1 MLEAFKKSGK
11 NGRNQAEELEA
22 LIATCREERAALSTM
37 LTQMQLQST
46 KLATAGK
53 SLQEVDEKAGQAH
66 TLLDEVMQ
74 RLGKA
79 DTRAKELETID
90 ARIGSLV
97 DSVREAQEE
106 TTRLTA
112 PGGELHQH
120 KQAIEALSSQAQAA
134 LDTIETLKSDQAA
147 LDALRNQVRQ
157 SQSEVRESKD
167 ECSQIRSQLDALRG
181 RAAELSQEMARTSD
195 LSRTA
200 RDDAHAAAQ
209 IVESVENRLG
219 PLQELRDIA
228 QTTEE
233 RMATL
238 NALAE
243 HVNQKIKALENQ
255 KHTVERAVVESNR
268 LNEMIWAMDVQIN
281 KLNEGGLQASRTEEL
296 IERVEAVAREVSE
309 QIEAG
314 TAARDGFARDLMK
327 LEKDRSALAGFAHAF
342 TERMTI
348 ERTALDGFD
357 QRVRDLQASVA
368 DAEKKLD
375 EHAAQERRR
384 EAADAR
390 VVQLTRQLEK
400 LNGEAAELQRKQA
413 SLESLQSSLSEVD
426 DLAKRTASQYE
437 SLEQGRQQLDAARQE
452 MRDIFKSH
460 AEAAELRDRLISDR
474 TSVEAFLA
482 RVESFSTGIPSLEA
496 RLDGITAKLATVD
509 EGTEKAGILSALA
522 TDLDRRM
529 GRLASQEEFVERV
542 AGRLDALTATTV
554 EVDQKLE
561 QQIMR
566 RAELDALRS
575 QADGVAIQVADA
587 RQKLEAVSAIQQQ
600 LLPLTTQLSGL
611 TEQIETAHA
620 RFLAAQKDEAL
631 LGEQE
636 RRLSILDEQARLTS
650 SEVAARLSEV
660 QALSNELQRSVSVK
674 NELVEELAG
683 VQSRQNDVA
692 MHLDA
697 ADGQLKRLET
707 AAKDLDKRG
716 SQLAVAEK
724 RIGAFETRLGD
735 LCQMADDIEATLK
748 RVAGRETL
756 VQAVR
761 REVEGIHEISAR
773 SKADLEHVAA
783 HRAEMVTLRDKLDG
797 LLATIAETETR
808 IAAIDGRRK
817 VVDEVQVKTN
827 VIVNMLEDVRLNM
840 DTLGEHK
847 TIMEQAM
854 ADFARL
860 TELVQESQTT
870 LRALKAERELAGK
883 IERGTK
889 RLRAKTDRAQTGVKP
904 GSNQTSDP
912 GVASA

>member
-37 LTQMQLQST
+37 LTQMQLQSS

-66 TLLDEVMQ
+66 ALLNEVME
-74 RLGKA
+74 RLAKA

-90 ARIGSLV
+90 ARIGSLA
-97 DSVREAQEE
+97 DSVREAREE
-106 TTRLTA
+106 TGRLTA

-120 KQAIEALSSQAQAA
+120 RQAIETLSSQAQAA
-134 LDTIETLKSDQAA
+134 LDASETLERDQAT
-147 LDALRNQVRQ
+147 LDALRDQVRQ
-157 SQSEVRESKD
+157 SQSEVRDSKD
-167 ECSQIRSQLDALRG
+167 EYAQLRAQLDTLRG
-181 RAAELSQEMARTSD
+181 HAAEISQEMTRTRD
-195 LSRTA
+195 LSRSTLDEA
-200 RDDAHAAAQ
+200 QAAAQ
-209 IVESVENRLG
+209 AVDSVENRLG
-219 PLQELRDIA
+219 PLQELREIA
-228 QTTEE
+228 RTTEE
-233 RMATL
+233 RMTGL

-281 KLNEGGLQASRTEEL
+281 KLNEGGLQVSRTEEL
-296 IERVEAVAREVSE
+296 IERVEGLAQQVSG

-314 TAARDGFARDLMK
+314 TRARDDFARDLLK

-342 TERMTI
+342 TERMTV

-357 QRVRDLQASVA
+357 QRVKGLQGAVA
-368 DAEKKLD
+368 DAEKKLE
-375 EHAAQERRR
+375 EHAEQDRRR

-390 VVQLTRQLEK
+390 VAHLAKQLEK
-400 LNGEAAELQRKQA
+400 LNIEATELQRKQTT
-413 SLESLQSSLSEVD
+413 LESLQTSLVEVD
-426 DLAKRTASQYE
+426 DLAKRTASQYD
-437 SLEQGRQQLDAARQE
+437 SLDKGRQQLEGLRQE
-452 MRDIFKSH
+452 MRELFKSH
-460 AEAAELRDRLISDR
+460 AQAAELRDRLATDR
-474 TSVEAFLA
+474 TAVEAFLA
-482 RVESFSTGIPSLEA
+482 RIESFSAGIPQLEI
-496 RLDGITAKLATVD
+496 RLDAIVEKLATVD
-509 EGTEKAGILSALA
+509 DGTQKAAALA
-522 TDLDRRM
+522 ALAGDLDRRM
-529 GRLASQEEFVERV
+529 SRLATQEQFVERV
-542 AGRLDALTATTV
+542 AGRLDALTTTTV

-600 LLPLTTQLSGL
+600 LLPLTTQLSAL

-620 RFLAAQKDEAL
+620 RFLAAQKDEATL
-631 LGEQE
+631 AEQE
-636 RRLSILDEQARLTS
+636 RRLSTLDEQARLAS
-650 SEVAARLSEV
+650 SEIAARVSEV
-660 QALSNELQRSVSVK
+660 QALSSELHRSVSVK
-674 NELVEELAG
+674 NELIDELAG
-683 VQSRQNDVA
+683 VQARQNDVA
-692 MHLDA
+692 TQLDA
-697 ADGQLKRLET
+697 VDGQLKRLE
-707 AAKDLDKRG
+707 AAARDLDKRG
-716 SQLAVAEK
+716 SQLAFAEK
-724 RIGAFETRLGD
+724 RIGAFETQLVDLGE
-735 LCQMADDIEATLK
+735 MANEIEGTLQ
-748 RVAGRETL
+748 RVTERETL
-756 VQAVR
+756 VQTVR

-773 SKADLEHVAA
+773 SKADLEYVAA
-783 HRAEMVTLRDKLDG
+783 HRAEMVTLRDQLDG

-854 ADFARL
+854 ADFTRL

-889 RLRAKTDRAQTGVKP
+889 RLRAKTDRGQAGVKP
-904 GSNQTSDP
+904 GSNHTSDP
-912 GVASA
+912 GLTPV

>member
-1 MLEAFKKSGK
+1 
-11 NGRNQAEELEA
+11 
-22 LIATCREERAALSTM
+22 
-37 LTQMQLQST
+37 
-46 KLATAGK
+46 
-53 SLQEVDEKAGQAH
+53 
-66 TLLDEVMQ
+66 
-74 RLGKA
+74 
-79 DTRAKELETID
+79 
-90 ARIGSLV
+90 
-97 DSVREAQEE
+97 
-106 TTRLTA
+106 
-112 PGGELHQH
+112 
-120 KQAIEALSSQAQAA
+120 
-134 LDTIETLKSDQAA
+134 
-147 LDALRNQVRQ
+147 
-157 SQSEVRESKD
+157 
-167 ECSQIRSQLDALRG
+167 
-181 RAAELSQEMARTSD
+181 
-195 LSRTA
+195 
-200 RDDAHAAAQ
+200 
-209 IVESVENRLG
+209 
-219 PLQELRDIA
+219 
-228 QTTEE
+228 
-233 RMATL
+233 
-238 NALAE
+238 
-243 HVNQKIKALENQ
+243 
-255 KHTVERAVVESNR
+255 
-268 LNEMIWAMDVQIN
+268 
-281 KLNEGGLQASRTEEL
+281 
-296 IERVEAVAREVSE
+296 
-309 QIEAG
+309 
-314 TAARDGFARDLMK
+314 
-327 LEKDRSALAGFAHAF
+327 
-342 TERMTI
+342 
-348 ERTALDGFD
+348 
-357 QRVRDLQASVA
+357 
-368 DAEKKLD
+368 
-375 EHAAQERRR
+375 
-384 EAADAR
+384 
-390 VVQLTRQLEK
+390 
-400 LNGEAAELQRKQA
+400 
-413 SLESLQSSLSEVD
+413 
-426 DLAKRTASQYE
+426 
-437 SLEQGRQQLDAARQE
+437 
-452 MRDIFKSH
+452 
-460 AEAAELRDRLISDR
+460 
-474 TSVEAFLA
+474 
-482 RVESFSTGIPSLEA
+482 
-496 RLDGITAKLATVD
+496 
-509 EGTEKAGILSALA
+509 
-522 TDLDRRM
+522 
-529 GRLASQEEFVERV
+529 
-542 AGRLDALTATTV
+542 
-554 EVDQKLE
+554 
-561 QQIMR
+561 
-566 RAELDALRS
+566 
-575 QADGVAIQVADA
+575 VAIQVADA

-854 ADFARL
+854 ADFTRL